1 MVKMQSHSWQTPLK
15 LAGLIAILSGVLL
28 TLAAEPPRIAPGTG
42 HDLFAQD
49 LSDADYPA
57 GVWSW
62 RNGELTS
69 HAQDEALWTKAEYE
83 NFLLDFEFK
92 LEAGAN
98 SGVFL
103 YTTNTADWM
112 KNHVEIQLLD
122 DAAPKWTNV
131 PPNWKC
137 AGLFGHASPTNAA
150 VKPPGE
156 WNHMTIRS
164 EGPKVTVWLNGE
176 QVLDVNLKNWTS
188 GKTNPDGTA
197 IPEWL
202 PRPLAELP
210 SKGRIGFQGA
220 HGGIPTHFRHL
231 IIAPLNPQPPK
242 SS

>member
-1 MVKMQSHSWQTPLK
+1 MKPQSWK
-15 LAGLIAILSGVLL
+15 VLL
-28 TLAAEPPRIAPGTG
+28 PAPCFIAALLFATLAFAAEPPKIAPGTG
-42 HDLFAQD
+42 HDLFALD

-57 GVWSW
+57 GIWSW
-62 RNGELTS
+62 SNGELSS
-69 HAQDEALWTKAEYE
+69 HDQDEAIWTKGEYE
-83 NFLLDFEFK
+83 NFLLDFEFR
-92 LEAGAN
+92 LEPAAN

-103 YTTNTADWM
+103 YTTNPADWM

-150 VKPPGE
+150 VRPPGE
-156 WNHMTIRS
+156 WNHMTIRN
-164 EGPKVTVWLNGE
+164 EGPQVTVWLNGE
-176 QVLDVNLKNWTS
+176 QVLAVNLKNWTS

-210 SKGRIGFQGA
+210 GKGRIGFQGA